1 MYSVALVAALIAA
14 ISSSAELQTLREQV
28 RKQGNVDVVELLEYA
43 PTTLPELA
51 TRAESIIEG
60 RIGACLSSRLT
71 ADERSVH
78 TDCTVQVVRV
88 FKGAAVQTMTL
99 RRPGGVISLE
109 GRTVHVASNG
119 SPDLNANETYI
130 VFLQYDSASR
140 TYSILF
146 GPQGTLRVEND
157 TVVQEPDSGPDEQVA
172 AMSIDELRKAVLDL
186 IAQRRQQ

>member
-14 ISSSAELQTLREQV
+14 IASSAELQTLRERV

-60 RIGACLSSRLT
+60 RIGACLSSLT

-172 AMSIDELRKAVLDL
+172 AMNIDEFRKTVLDL

>member
-14 ISSSAELQTLREQV
+14 IASSAELQTLRERV

-51 TRAESIIEG
+51 TRADSIIEG
-60 RIGACLSSRLT
+60 PIGACLSSLT

-109 GRTVHVASNG
+109 GRTVQVASNG
-119 SPDLNANETYI
+119 SSDLNANETYI
-130 VFLQYDSASR
+130 VFLQYDSTSR

-172 AMSIDELRKAVLDL
+172 AMNIDEFRKTVLDL